1 MGFGSLI
8 FMEIIPKVLKDK
20 ILSRFHGFYENDFL
34 GWIFS
39 WVFKKMGLFDG
50 KRISRFESSYLVY
63 GYGVFTSRTMELVCT
78 VNHFT

>member
-34 GWIFS
+34 G
-39 WVFKKMGLFDG
+39 
-50 KRISRFESSYLVY
+50 
-63 GYGVFTSRTMELVCT
+63 
-78 VNHFT
+78 